1 MAWHHRL
8 IAKVLN
14 RFPSLAEKLTL
25 RAVKS
30 VASELPAKPWQP
42 ITQAPFQAKLMLV
55 TTGGV
60 HTPEQPPFD
69 MGNSHGDTS
78 FRWIPKNQSDFRI
91 THDYYDHT
99 DADADINCLFP
110 LPLANRLS
118 ENGLIGSLT
127 SHHPSFMGHIEDPLV
142 PEFLDKRLPDFH
154 SQFKDQLKD
163 PPDLVVLSPA

>member
-14 RFPSLAEKLTL
+14 HFPSLAEKLTT
-25 RAVKS
+25 RVVKS

-42 ITQAPFQAKLMLV
+42 IEKDPFGAKLMLI

-69 MGNSHGDTS
+69 MSDSRGDTS
-78 FRWIPKNQSDFRI
+78 FRWIPRTQSELRI
-91 THDYYDHT
+91 THDYYDHA

-118 ENGLIGSLT
+118 ERGLIGSLT
-127 SHHPSFMGHIEDPLV
+127 SRHASFMGHIEDALV
-142 PEFLDKRLPDFH
+142 PDFLNKRLPDFRA
-154 SQFKDQLKD
+154 QLED
-163 PPDLVVLSPA
+163 RPDLVVLSPA